1 MNTVQR
7 FWAFCLDMH
16 MKLTLYKDAIIIT
29 IIIVIVVDIDF
40 DIILSLL
47 LLLLSTHFGCS

>member
-16 MKLTLYKDAIIIT
+16 IKLTLYKDAIIIT
-29 IIIVIVVDIDF
+29 IIIVIVVDID
-40 DIILSLL
+40 IILSLV